1 MEYVENYRR
10 ENGGESCKPIVIID
24 YLQLIAAP
32 VGFRG
37 GIREYTDENI
47 KALKDMQKRNGL
59 FVLMI
64 SNFNRSSNYEPVSY
78 ESFKETSMIEYTCDY
93 IWGLQLAI
101 LDAEN
106 DDFYTIIGS
115 KGGRSE
121 RPIDQKRKLVNEAQ
135 GETPKHV
142 EFVSLKNRNGKQ
154 FFKAFFDYYPQYD
167 YYKRAGDN
175 GSFAPYYGKTPF
187 DKPARKW

>member
-1 MEYVENYRR
+1 
-10 ENGGESCKPIVIID
+10 
-24 YLQLIAAP
+24 
-32 VGFRG
+32 
-37 GIREYTDENI
+37 
-47 KALKDMQKRNGL
+47 MQKRNGL

-106 DDFYTIIGS
+106 DNFYTVIGKQGS
-115 KGGRSE
+115 RVE
-121 RPIDQKRKLVNEAQ
+121 RPIDQKRKLVNDAQ
-135 GETPKHV
+135 AQIPKSV

-154 FFKAFFDYYPQYD
+154 FFKAFFDYDQRHD
-167 YYKRAGDN
+167 CYKPTSSKNA
-175 GSFAPYYGKTPF
+175 
-187 DKPARKW
+187 DKSVVPNAVRKI